1 MAAQAAALGAD
12 EVTEAVLDRL
22 ATVGLIDDEDFA
34 AQWVRS
40 RQMHSGKGKR
50 ALAAEL
56 RTKGVDA
63 EVIATAL
70 GSLDAGVERVRA
82 EQLVERRLRREAL
95 GDGDDA
101 KVMRRLVGMAS
112 VAGIRGLPGHGAY
125 CASKAAVISYCESL
139 RGELRDSGVQ
149 VVTLSPGYVDTP
161 LTRRNR
167 YAMPFLMRPEAFA
180 DRAWRAIED
189 GVSYRVIPWQMGVVA
204 KLLRLLPNPWFD
216 RLLVGRPRK
225 HRRTDG

>member
-1 MAAQAAALGAD
+1 MTSYPLPSTSETREEQAHAVCLRLLTVRARSRAELAGRLSKRGYPD

-101 KVMRRLVGMAS
+101 KVMRRLVGMLVRRGYQQSMA
-112 VAGIRGLPGHGAY
+112 VA
-125 CASKAAVISYCESL
+125 
-139 RGELRDSGVQ
+139 
-149 VVTLSPGYVDTP
+149 VVTDSLAAERE
-161 LTRRNR
+161 RR
-167 YAMPFLMRPEAFA
+167 
-180 DRAWRAIED
+180 
-189 GVSYRVIPWQMGVVA
+189 RV
-204 KLLRLLPNPWFD
+204 
-216 RLLVGRPRK
+216 
-225 HRRTDG
+225 